1 MRSHIV
7 NPKSLDIV
15 FEYPRYSDPI
25 DSTLA
30 QKLNLTIYREINSTS
45 GPNSFLM
52 MTRCWILNDPYLM
65 VAPKLPILNLPR
77 MTRKINDSDS
87 GEERRIAW
95 SILCFQL
102 AWCLVSTRDW
112 LHGQSILSFQK
123 NLCRYSPIRIALDV
137 LALSDTESVTST
149 MRSVLRSVALG
160 MPNLITNN
168 SASGT
173 VAFSAAA
180 LDDEIWPSFQL
191 QG

>member
-1 MRSHIV
+1 M
-7 NPKSLDIV
+7 
-15 FEYPRYSDPI
+15 
-25 DSTLA
+25 
-30 QKLNLTIYREINSTS
+30 
-45 GPNSFLM
+45 
-52 MTRCWILNDPYLM
+52 
-65 VAPKLPILNLPR
+65 
-77 MTRKINDSDS
+77 
-87 GEERRIAW
+87 
-95 SILCFQL
+95 
-102 AWCLVSTRDW
+102 
-112 LHGQSILSFQK
+112 HGQSILSFQK